1 MEPPILEIDDLKAG
15 YSTRHGNVRAVDGI
29 SFQIRQGENLGI
41 VGESG
46 CGKSTVIK
54 SIIKVFPR
62 NFKIDSGKI
71 LFKGQ
76 DLVPLDYDQMRKY
89 RWNDIAVIPQSA
101 MNALNP
107 VYKVGFQIQEAIL
120 EHEDINAEAAKKK
133 VAALFAMVGIDASR
147 MEAYPH
153 QFSGGMKQR
162 ANIAMALALNPA
174 LIIADEPTT
183 ALDVLVQDQ
192 IFQRMI
198 RLQKELNCSIILVTH
213 DISLVAENCDRVC
226 VMYAGKIME
235 SGTVER
241 VLTEPYHPYTMG
253 LKNAFPSITRSKDL
267 PLISIPGSP
276 PVLIDPRDQCRF
288 CNRCPFSTDICWNT
302 IPPDI
307 EVETDHFAA
316 CHHLDKGTDMREL
329 ASKTETWDE
338 AIIADG
344 SAAGGF

>member
-1 MEPPILEIDDLKAG
+1 MEPPILQCVDLYAS
-15 YSTRHGNVRAVDGI
+15 YSTKLGRIRAVDGI
-29 SFQIRQGENLGI
+29 SFEIRQGENLGL

-62 NFKIDSGKI
+62 NFRIDSGKI
-71 LFKGQ
+71 IFKGQ
-76 DLVPLDYDQMRKY
+76 DMVPLDYDQMRQY
-89 RWNDIAVIPQSA
+89 RWKEISVIPQSA

-107 VYKVGFQIQEAIL
+107 VYKVGYQIQEAIL
-120 EHEDINAEAAKKK
+120 EHQSIGPAAAKERVKE
-133 VAALFAMVGIDASR
+133 LFSMVGIDPYR
-147 MEAYPH
+147 MEAFPH

-162 ANIAMALALNPA
+162 ANIAMALALNPS

-192 IFQRMI
+192 IFQRI
-198 RLQKELNCSIILVTH
+198 INLQKDLNCSIMLVTH

-241 VLTEPYHPYTMG
+241 VLTEPHHPYTMG
-253 LKNAFPSITRSKDL
+253 LKNAFPSITRSKEL

-276 PVLIDPRDQCRF
+276 PALIDPPDQCRF
-288 CNRCPFSTDICWNT
+288 CNRCPFSTDICWKV
-302 IPPDI
+302 IPPNI
-307 EVETDHFAA
+307 EVEKNHFAL
-316 CHHLDKGTDMREL
+316 CHHLDKVVMMREQ
-329 ASKTETWDE
+329 AAKTETWEDT
-338 AIIADG
+338 AIAG
-344 SAAGGF
+344 RSAAGGF

>member
-1 MEPPILEIDDLKAG
+1 MEPPILECVDLTAG
-15 YSTRHGNVRAVDGI
+15 YTTRNGTIRAVDGI
-29 SFQIRQGENLGI
+29 SFKIIQGENLGI

-62 NFKIDSGKI
+62 NFKIASGQI
-71 LFKGQ
+71 LFKGR
-76 DLVPLDYDQMRKY
+76 DLVPLDYNQMRKY
-89 RWNDIAVIPQSA
+89 RWNEIAVIPQSA

-107 VYKVGFQIQEAIL
+107 VYKVGFQVQEAIL
-120 EHEDINAEAAKKK
+120 EHETMDPSAAKNRVKD
-133 VAALFAMVGIDASR
+133 LFSMVGIDPSR
-147 MEAYPH
+147 MDAYPH

-162 ANIAMALALNPA
+162 ANIAMALALNPS

-198 RLQKELNCSIILVTH
+198 KLQKELNCSIILVTH

-235 SGTVER
+235 SGSVER
-241 VLTEPYHPYTMG
+241 VLMEPYHPYTMG
-253 LKNAFPSITRSKDL
+253 LKNAFPSINRSKEL

-276 PVLIDPRDQCRF
+276 PVLIDPQDQCRF
-288 CNRCPFSTDICWNT
+288 CNRCPFSTGICWKT
-302 IPPDI
+302 MPPDI
-307 EVETDHFAA
+307 EIETDHFAA
-316 CHHLDKGTDMREL
+316 CHHLDKVVDMRNR
-329 ASKTETWDE
+329 ASETETWDE
-338 AIIADG
+338 SIIVSR